1 MTYKQALEKGIK
13 ILEAER
19 IIDARIDAWYL
30 LSYVSQLTKAKYFL
44 VQNDEIF

>member
-30 LSYVSQLTKAKYFL
+30 LSY
-44 VQNDEIF
+44 DR